1 MTSLLEK
8 VEASSLVVVQLRV
21 RYRGLQKEGG
31 WADVLGGVTIKS
43 RRG

>member
-8 VEASSLVVVQLRV
+8 VKALSLVVVQLKV
-21 RYRGLQKEGG
+21 RYGCLQKGG
-31 WADVLGGVTIKS
+31 CWADVLGGVTTKS